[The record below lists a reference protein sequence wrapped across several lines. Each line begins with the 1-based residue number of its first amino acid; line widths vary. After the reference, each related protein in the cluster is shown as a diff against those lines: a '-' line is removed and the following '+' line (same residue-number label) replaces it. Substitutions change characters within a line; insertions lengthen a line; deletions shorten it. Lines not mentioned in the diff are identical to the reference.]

1 MTCALSNPKVGAQL
15 DQIMADLQAQKHY
28 PNSWSI
34 RRRGTVISL
43 EANGNFSSVDEI
55 GEILTLVQST
65 GELVRLKDLLT
76 VRRGYVDPQQEPI
89 YFNGAPALL
98 LSVEMNASKDIQKIG
113 VALKKRVQEVE
124 NTQPIGISYRF
135 STYQETNVTDSID
148 NALSNVVQTFIVV
161 LVILML
167 FLGLRPAL
175 VVALIV
181 PFTIAFAL
189 LGMSYMGIALEQINI
204 AAVIISLGLLV
215 DNGSVVGEDMPNK
228 VREGLAPEQAALA
241 TGKQFFIPLAVSS
254 VTTVSAFIPMLILE
268 GSTGEFACSLGAVVA
283 LMLLGSWFTALYILP
298 FIAARFRVAHLSMGA
313 GESGIVKVIITGEDG
328 ENYRKVRKL

>member
-89 YFNGAPALL
+89 YFNGEPALL
-98 LSVEMNASKDIQKIG
+98 LFVEMNASKDIQKIG

-175 VVALIV
+175 VVV
-181 PFTIAFAL
+181 
-189 LGMSYMGIALEQINI
+189 
-204 AAVIISLGLLV
+204 
-215 DNGSVVGEDMPNK
+215 EDMQNK

-328 ENYRKVRKL
+328 ENYRKIRKL